1 MCNLINNNPSKLSS
15 KLNVLQEYDEDS
27 KKSSATSDDLNTRSH
42 SFNDDES
49 GSDTKSGQIFET
61 Y

>member
-1 MCNLINNNPSKLSS
+1 MCNLINNNPSKLSN
-15 KLNVLQEYDEDS
+15 KLNILQEYDEDS
-27 KKSSATSDDLNTRSH
+27 KKSATSDDLNTRSH